1 MYFHPSSFIGWFKSS
16 CSKTDLLDVRRWRG
30 RDHLDPGAGVRH
42 EEHGHEPHRGRAP
55 RDDQRVRHR
64 RLRTGAQYTTH
75 FSSVCPPITN
85 IFYRLNYFCLTR
97 SSFPSFAT
105 WWRARWV
112 ITTMRRPSGE
122 SSFLAGKLLF
132 LSNFLLEHLHWHFLI
147 YSQVSRFLQWFLERV

>member
-1 MYFHPSSFIGWFKSS
+1 MYFHPSLDGSNPRVSRQTFSMFDADGGGTISTRELGYAMRSMGMNPTEAELLEMINEFDTDGSGQVTPSTRLIFILF
-16 CSKTDLLDVRRWRG
+16 V
-30 RDHLDPGAGVRH
+30 
-42 EEHGHEPHRGRAP
+42 
-55 RDDQRVRHR
+55 
-64 RLRTGAQYTTH
+64 
-75 FSSVCPPITN
+75 PITN

>member
-1 MYFHPSSFIGWFKSS
+1 MYFHPSLDGSNPCVSRQTFSMFDADGGGTISTRELGYAMRSMGMNPTEAELLEMINEFD
-16 CSKTDLLDVRRWRG
+16 TDGSGQVPPSTRLIFLLFV
-30 RDHLDPGAGVRH
+30 
-42 EEHGHEPHRGRAP
+42 
-55 RDDQRVRHR
+55 
-64 RLRTGAQYTTH
+64 
-75 FSSVCPPITN
+75 PITN
-85 IFYRLNYFCLTR
+85 ILYRLNYFCLTR

>member
-1 MYFHPSSFIGWFKSS
+1 MYFHPSLDGSNPRVSRQTFSMFDADGGGTISTRELGYAMRSMGMNPTEAELLEMINEFD
-16 CSKTDLLDVRRWRG
+16 TDGSGQVPPSTRLIFLLFV
-30 RDHLDPGAGVRH
+30 
-42 EEHGHEPHRGRAP
+42 
-55 RDDQRVRHR
+55 
-64 RLRTGAQYTTH
+64 
-75 FSSVCPPITN
+75 SITN

>member
-1 MYFHPSSFIGWFKSS
+1 MYFHPSLDGSNPRFSRQTFSMFDADGGGTISTRELGYAMRSMGMNPTEAELLEMINEFD
-16 CSKTDLLDVRRWRG
+16 TDGSGQVPSTQLIFLLFV
-30 RDHLDPGAGVRH
+30 
-42 EEHGHEPHRGRAP
+42 
-55 RDDQRVRHR
+55 
-64 RLRTGAQYTTH
+64 
-75 FSSVCPPITN
+75 PITN

>member
-1 MYFHPSSFIGWFKSS
+1 MYFHPSLDGSNPRVPRQTFSMFDADGGGTISTRELGYAMRSMGMNPTEAELLEMINEFD
-16 CSKTDLLDVRRWRG
+16 TDGSGQVPPSTRLIFLLFV
-30 RDHLDPGAGVRH
+30 
-42 EEHGHEPHRGRAP
+42 
-55 RDDQRVRHR
+55 
-64 RLRTGAQYTTH
+64 
-75 FSSVCPPITN
+75 SITN